1 MNIICKGNDT
11 MTTNVPKKIALLTDS
26 CSDIS
31 PADLAHYNI
40 HVVPLR
46 ILCEDGEYSDG
57 VDITSSDIYCRLEN
71 GELPK
76 TSLPTAGDI
85 NAVFDKIAAEGYD
98 GVIAVILSGGLSGTY
113 NLLRFMGQER
123 RDLTV
128 SVFDSLNGSMGQGL
142 ILLQLGEDINAGMSW
157 TELTEKRVPQLIKNT
172 YAFFSVDTLEYLHKG
187 GRIGYITCVA
197 GTLLKIK
204 PVITFA
210 EDGKLSTAAKVRGSN
225 NLEAKFEELITE
237 KLGAHRQYNLAIA
250 NGGAPEEA
258 KTLRARITGA
268 LDSSSNIWEG
278 EIGGT
283 LSAHIGSGILGAAI
297 TILD

>member
-1 MNIICKGNDT
+1 
-11 MTTNVPKKIALLTDS
+11 MTNNMPKKIALLTDS
-26 CSDIS
+26 CADIAS
-31 PADLAHYNI
+31 ADLAEYNI
-40 HVVPLR
+40 YTVPLR
-46 ILCEDGEYSDG
+46 ILCADGEYSDG
-57 VDITSSDIYCRLEN
+57 VDITSADIYKRLEN
-71 GELPK
+71 GELPR

-85 NAVFDKIAAEGYD
+85 NALFDRIAAAGYD
-98 GVIAVILSGGLSGTY
+98 GVIAVMLSGGLSGTY

-142 ILLQLGEDINAGMSW
+142 ILLQLGEDIRAGMDW
-157 TELTEKRVPQLIKNT
+157 TELTEKRVPQLIANT

-187 GRIGYITCVA
+187 GRIGYITSVA

-210 EDGKLSTAAKVRGSN
+210 EDGKLQTAAKVRGSN
-225 NLEAKFEELITE
+225 NLEAKFEELLTE
-237 KLGAHRQYNLAIA
+237 KLNGHSRFNLAIA

-258 KTLRARITGA
+258 RSLRAKLTSA
-268 LDSSSNIWEG
+268 LGDACNVWEG

-283 LSAHIGSGILGAAI
+283 LSAHIGSGILGAAVQ
-297 TILD
+297 ILD

>member
-1 MNIICKGNDT
+1 
-11 MTTNVPKKIALLTDS
+11 MTNNTPTKIALLTDS
-26 CSDIS
+26 CSDIAA
-31 PADLAHYNI
+31 ADLAEYNI

-46 ILCEDGEYSDG
+46 ILCGEEEFSDG
-57 VDITSSDIYCRLEN
+57 VDITSADIYRRLEN
-71 GELPK
+71 GELPR

-85 NAVFDKIAAEGYD
+85 TAVFNKVAAEGYD
-98 GVIAVILSGGLSGTY
+98 GVIAVMLSGGLSGTY

-142 ILLQLGEDINAGMSW
+142 ILLQLAEDIRAGMGW
-157 TELTEKRVPQLIKNT
+157 QELTEKRVQQLIDNT

-187 GRIGYITCVA
+187 GRIGYITSVA

-210 EDGKLSTAAKVRGSN
+210 RDGKLQTAAKVRGSN
-225 NLEAKFEELITE
+225 NLEAKFEELLTE
-237 KLGAHRQYNLAIA
+237 KLGEHKRYNLAIA
-250 NGGAPEEA
+250 NGGAPDEA
-258 KTLRARITGA
+258 RSLRARLTSVH
-268 LDSSSNIWEG
+268 DCSDHIWEG

-297 TILD
+297 QILD